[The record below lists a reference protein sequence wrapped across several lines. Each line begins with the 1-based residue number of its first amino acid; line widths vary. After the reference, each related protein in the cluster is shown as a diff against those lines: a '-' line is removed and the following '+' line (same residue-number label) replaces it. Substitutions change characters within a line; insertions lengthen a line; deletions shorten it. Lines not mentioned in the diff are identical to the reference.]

1 MYRNGTCYRNTLHAD
16 LEELLAREAKK
27 RSEKTSEQWIT
38 DERQAMCD
46 AVNSL
51 RILRGKP
58 LVTLADVE
66 RVERQ
71 AVGHSDYGHKFAL
84 YCAELVEA

>member
-1 MYRNGTCYRNTLHAD
+1 MSFRNQLHRD
-16 LEELLAREAKK
+16 FEELLQREASK
-27 RSEKTSEQWIT
+27 RRSRRDWILA
-38 DERQAMCD
+38 ERLALFE
-46 AVNSL
+46 AVNARRAL
-51 RILRGKP
+51 VGKP
-58 LVTLADVE
+58 SVPITEIE